1 MGPLSCGCAAQ
12 ERCDQDLIIHWYTK
26 EEGWRGSE
34 GRGCGSEGKERDKSL
49 SINESVV
56 LLLDLS
62 DCTATGG
69 GGKGL
74 QQGGHKPLTLFDILS
89 ALPPLDRKLI
99 NFFSYA

>member
-34 GRGCGSEGKERDKSL
+34 GRDCGSEGKERDKSL

-56 LLLDLS
+56 YFSSFL
-62 DCTATGG
+62 TAP
-69 GGKGL
+69 L
-74 QQGGHKPLTLFDILS
+74 QEKVAKASNRVDTSL
-89 ALPPLDRKLI
+89 
-99 NFFSYA
+99 